1 MAKIK
6 TSAEDFVV
14 QEIPAYEPCGDGDH
28 LFIRFTKVHMT
39 TDAAIGAFARALG
52 VKARDVGA
60 AGMKDR
66 IAVTE
71 QTISV
76 PFAPGRDEQAMKFV
90 HEGNGGE
97 RITVHEARRHTNKLK
112 TGHLRGNRFT
122 IVVRDVDQPE
132 EKVASLEKLAKVG
145 VPNAFGTQRFGRAGD
160 NADRARAW
168 LLGNAPPPRDPR
180 MKRLLFSSLQSAV
193 FNEVLARRVADG
205 TWSSCLEGDLVK
217 LRDTGGLFLCTDVQA
232 DRPRAESGEISAT
245 GPLPGAKMREP
256 AGVPQALEHEVTR
269 ELFGEGFD
277 WGKVSVLGEG
287 TRRALRLWVSDL
299 TASVEQGQSIRVYFV
314 LPKGA
319 YATTVLSAAMTL
331 QTTADDP
338 RAATN
343 PAEPTEN

>member
-1 MAKIK
+1 
-6 TSAEDFVV
+6 
-14 QEIPAYEPCGDGDH
+14 
-28 LFIRFTKVHMT
+28 
-39 TDAAIGAFARALG
+39 
-52 VKARDVGA
+52 
-60 AGMKDR
+60 
-66 IAVTE
+66 
-71 QTISV
+71 
-76 PFAPGRDEQAMKFV
+76 
-90 HEGNGGE
+90 
-97 RITVHEARRHTNKLK
+97 
-112 TGHLRGNRFT
+112 
-122 IVVRDVDQPE
+122 VRDVDQPE